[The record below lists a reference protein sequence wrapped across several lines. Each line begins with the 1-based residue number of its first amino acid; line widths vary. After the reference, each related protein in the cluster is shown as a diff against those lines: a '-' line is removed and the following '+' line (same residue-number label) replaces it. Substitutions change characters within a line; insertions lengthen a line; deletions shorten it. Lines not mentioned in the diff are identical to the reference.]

1 MFKQILII
9 LLILVIILTISYFII
24 RRFLINKLDVTKNII
39 KYPLNRLDKIFLNNY
54 SSECNISELVLLNN
68 KKLIFYTDTPWST
81 KDNNYIEDLSD
92 NKYYIIDKDYY
103 YYLDS
108 LKDYKLFIES
118 NNVKIRLFDFDKY
131 YKKINYI

>member
-1 MFKQILII
+1 MFIWSREQLD
-9 LLILVIILTISYFII
+9 F
-24 RRFLINKLDVTKNII
+24 FWINVYSI
-39 KYPLNRLDKIFLNNY
+39 KIFLNNY

-81 KDNNYIEDLSD
+81 EDNNYIEDLSD

-131 YKKINYI
+131 YKKINYIWIKILLLLN